1 MNIKKTTINGILTIG
16 SSKILQQGIN
26 FVVTAV
32 LANLLVPKDFGLIG
46 IVTVFTGFVAVFS
59 NLGLGTA
66 LVQRKNISDDQLSTL
81 FWIGVLWGLGS
92 ALIVAAAAYPVS
104 LFYEESLLV
113 PLTIALSTN
122 FLVTPFFII
131 KKKLLQKELKFQTLA
146 IVFLIGIFG
155 SGLCGILAA
164 FLGFGVW
171 SLVVQSL
178 SLNLFYLAA
187 FQFVKK
193 WRARFIFNFRSCFEL
208 IRFGFQMVGTHFTVY
223 IERHIDILIIGKLLG
238 TTQLGYY
245 ALAFRIMFFPIRQIS
260 YTFNDV
266 LFPVFSKIQDQLSN
280 VRKGYLKSVKFT
292 SLVSFPLM
300 MVVFL
305 VAEDFILIVFGEQWL
320 PTVDIIKIM
329 AFAGAIQSVSQIGNP
344 VFPALNR
351 PDIRMKMGIFNCVFL
366 SLAIVIGS
374 HWGLIGVAYAILFCK
389 ICVFFISQFF
399 INRLIQ
405 ITLLSVIK
413 NLKMSIL
420 GCMVLFLV
428 HFTWQSNSIVF
439 LDGELKRFILALIIH
454 TVTYCVFLIIFDRKD
469 LDYVSSIL
477 VRKTKRESLNS

>member
-16 SSKILQQGIN
+16 SSKVLQQGMN
-26 FVVTAV
+26 FIVTAV

-46 IVTVFTGFVAVFS
+46 IVTVFTGFVAIFS

-66 LVQRKNISDDQLSTL
+66 LVQRKSISDDQISTL

-92 ALIVAAAAYPVS
+92 AFIVAAAAYPVS
-104 LFYEESLLV
+104 LFYEEPLLV
-113 PLTIALSTN
+113 PLTLALSTN
-122 FLVTPFFII
+122 FLITPFFII

-146 IVFLIGIFG
+146 IVFLLGIFG

-164 FLGFGVW
+164 LLGFGVW

-178 SLNLFYLAA
+178 SLNLFYLTA

-193 WRARFIFNFRSCFEL
+193 WRAQYIFDFKSCLEL
-208 IRFGFQMVGTHFTVY
+208 VRFGFHMVGTHFTVY

-238 TTQLGYY
+238 ATQLGYY

-320 PTVDIIKIM
+320 PTVAIIKIM

-344 VFPALNR
+344 IFPALNR

-366 SLAIVIGS
+366 SLAVVIGS
-374 HWGLIGVAYAILFCK
+374 HWGLMGVAYAILLSK
-389 ICVFFISQFF
+389 ICVFFISQYF

-405 ITLLSVIK
+405 ITILSVLT

-428 HFTWQSNSIVF
+428 HFIWQSKSIVF
-439 LDGELKRFILALIIH
+439 FDGELRRFILVLIIH
-454 TVTYCVFLIIFDRKD
+454 TVTYFVFLIIFDRKD
-469 LDYVSSIL
+469 LDYIRNLL
-477 VRKTKRESLNS
+477 VRKTQPKSLKA